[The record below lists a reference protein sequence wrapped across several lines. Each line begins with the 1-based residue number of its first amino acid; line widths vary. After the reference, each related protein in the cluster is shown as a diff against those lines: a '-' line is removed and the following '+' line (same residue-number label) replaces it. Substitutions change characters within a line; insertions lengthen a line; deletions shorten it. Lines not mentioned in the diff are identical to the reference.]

1 MEVPPLR
8 ERLARARAQFADT
21 TVAES
26 SGASPRATPAPS
38 DGSIEDRLSRA
49 REATGGGLPPSPLA
63 KQLDIPKVGGGG
75 GNARVGDAVYEAQ
88 RRGDIT
94 GDDYAGLAADSTGT
108 RAVDRAFSQ
117 WGQSQVDFGA
127 GSPEEM
133 AARASY
139 LGVRNTTAPTA
150 AGLDARLDPSGM
162 PRRTPEDT
170 PRQGPSH
177 ILSALGVPA
186 SRQSLA
192 DGEFGNTQVG
202 GYRVPVDRQNLFPAQ
217 APPPRTVGPMSRV
230 EDAPM
235 SARMDRALAES
246 VQDPEAVQRR
256 FRQEMAASDTMAPD
270 ATDANRLQRDRTYRA
285 AEALDNLE
293 GQIDATELEDRRFW
307 AAMPDAE
314 PVAVTVDLEALL
326 SSPDAQA
333 AEYGR
338 IPQDRPVALSIRMPD
353 GTVVPATDVTSP
365 AVATQALRRAADQ
378 TRRGGLFREAVVG
391 AERGLLGMGEAL
403 NELVGLG
410 GDLVGAE
417 DFAARVRD
425 DADRVGALSAGD
437 AYRASEDATL
447 EADPLRFVAATGGEA
462 LPQMALAG
470 VGGGLAAA
478 AGKAAPLGMYLVN
491 YPLMFGQQLGDAA
504 TDPTTGER
512 RDYTGR
518 DVAAAAVSAAA
529 SAAVESLAESNLF
542 SRAAT
547 RLGFRSGGAA
557 LRAEAQRGLRTVL
570 QRAVDAGY
578 DISKSGVVEAAT
590 EGLQQGI
597 ENAGAMSWDDER
609 SLIDGVL
616 EAMFAGGALG
626 VGIQGG
632 ATTIGATVDSA
643 RRTADAGRS
652 ADALAAYRE
661 AFDRLQQA
669 EPDAVA
675 LAQRFRDEV
684 LAPSVERNPALAEIA
699 NRALAEAV
707 EADRAFATQQGLSP
721 REARRAGVAETSG
734 ADGLDY
740 DQRAA
745 EAFARFQRQ
754 NPNMEPGDAAQE
766 FAAAWLAENP
776 DPRTFDPNVTG
787 AGAPDLRSG
796 PLPIPRWQVEQT
808 LPAETA
814 PERPRSEVLRDDVRA
829 RAERFA
835 ARAPE
840 EAPDASAL
848 PQTAP
853 TAAPAPAPAPAAP
866 AAPATP
872 PAPTLTAQEQ
882 ADVETARA
890 LADDPDSPITPE
902 QAARI
907 GEEIVARARGR
918 EDAVRAREAD
928 RIKRQ
933 KQAESERLLALLDEP
948 LIPTIPPLADAVS
961 TTEAPAAAPVAPAP
975 VATATQPDPA
985 PVAAQP
991 APDATPTPVA
1001 PAPTAAPVA
1010 TAGPSASAPVPP
1022 AAESAIPP
1030 AAESAPGPRRTFQR
1044 GQRGQRGSVIVT
1056 FESQEQADLYDL
1068 GSLSSL
1074 RSRSMN
1080 PSRSEVARKA
1090 ERRNA
1095 LIERLT
1101 PTYGDGVL
1109 EAARREYDHVRE
1121 QANAAPDPDDT
1132 QPEVT
1137 LTRAPQAAPQATVI
1151 PPVADDPNVPVSS
1164 APDVAPPPAPPM
1176 PPPVPTEASAEAF
1189 GEPGTQNP
1197 RPADATTETPS
1208 ASAQTPPSDAPA
1220 GQLALD
1226 GTDNT
1231 ADPRIPVQ
1239 PFTDGEGDPFVHR
1252 EGTDLNE
1259 PNRPTPEP
1267 DTRFLGK
1274 GLTLGDVEA
1283 EVGPEA
1289 TARTVVELGF
1299 PSTRALVNSV
1309 NVEVTRQSASLSNPA
1324 LQVEAAQRTSRGG
1337 FPSPAEGVPVTPEGR
1352 WIDWRTL
1359 PYDDVVSYSSRRYAV
1374 APDKVTTARR
1384 EAAENR
1390 QRPVLTAPLQLPD
1403 ATQAT
1408 ATPETA
1414 STPRTAPATAP
1425 RADAPTSETRQ
1436 GEAAPST
1443 ASSRRVHMVPIE
1455 DLAVDTDRF
1464 QPRDAAYSEESVDR
1478 ITARFDP
1485 RELDPLRTWTDPSDG
1500 REYVLAGHSRHEAI
1514 RRLQADGTLPEGYE
1528 VPVDPFEGT
1537 EAEAIEFAAR
1547 ENASRTAQTPAESAE
1562 ALRAAMQGQSRTARR
1577 EEARVRH
1584 GREGALVADL
1594 ASLNPTGPTL
1604 ATLRTFPPGTE
1615 GYRTAQAMAQMVGR
1629 ARDRFPMLT
1638 DAHEAE
1644 LWRYVQERY
1653 GRGNARTLAD
1663 FTAFLND
1670 VVERRTVLGEG
1681 GEAVFEADR
1690 PLGLQALPPR
1700 ADAQIDAQIA
1710 EADKALKDAQRERAA
1725 AEKQYAP
1732 WAVGQQL
1739 ADVLAPFDEAVR
1751 AAQREAVRVREE
1763 AGRART
1769 EVRRQQSLFG
1779 GDDRLAVVEGA
1790 EADGL
1795 TDEQAQAIEAFAGD
1809 VSESLG
1815 PVSVVQTI
1823 SELPDGV
1830 RERAESARSDQT
1842 ALPAAF
1848 TPDGAYVVLD
1858 EVARAAAAHGVTPL
1872 EAARSAIAHEVLAHQ
1887 GIREALGEAGEAD
1900 LLDAVWKAV
1909 GRARIEE
1916 AGLLNRY
1923 WGQLERTNG
1932 VLTEN
1937 DKRLLAAEH
1946 LGALAG
1952 RSGALDKGV
1961 WTKVRNALRR
1971 AWTRMFGRGSVAT
1984 DAELDAL
1991 LRGVRDFLEARRDEG
2006 APPATEAFS
2015 AVALR
2020 DPAIRDLTTATMDE
2034 AETARWRQAEAEAVD
2049 GDHFEMILRG
2059 LDGQPLSDGE
2069 RAALTVRLRD
2079 VLRERSES
2087 LARAVG
2093 FVEAGDRGSAR
2104 RAGLRALGLAE
2115 EAGRLVRAIEG
2126 GGANDPGSVRRLD
2139 LGGAAL
2145 DLDTLVREVEVV
2157 RGERL
2162 TPDQTKGLREALGN
2176 AEQAADRV
2184 RVLEDQTQSAEEARA
2199 QRVVEQAAERQRA
2212 AEARAQRSTK
2222 AAETFAERAE
2232 AARAERAA
2240 ILDQMGRL
2248 GLRMNDVTGVAAEGA
2263 NLLRKLAQSY
2273 LREKAYS
2280 LAEVIARVQAD
2291 APWATRA
2298 DILRAIAGPMGKPD
2312 KVERRARLELARAY
2326 AERTRQR
2333 AAVRAAQAALK
2344 PKTIGSIADSVINLP
2359 RSLMASGDLSAVG
2372 NQAAPLVRR
2381 HPILAARA
2389 LFTSLANLR
2398 TADAETVNAAI
2409 RLSPNHYLREIAGL
2423 YLSPVGAEADVA
2435 ALSQREETF
2444 RSRLVE
2450 RTSWL
2455 WRAGIGAGVGTVA
2468 FGPGVGTAAGA
2479 AYGVASKAVVTLSE
2493 NQYGVFLNTLRA
2505 AAFDAW
2511 AEANGGATVEDLR
2524 AVARVINL
2532 ATGRGELGRAEAL
2545 SAPLATVLFSP
2556 RLTAARFQLPWAVLR
2571 TSSSRTERAYAAQV
2585 LGSFVGLNLLFLAAL
2600 DLGTDDDEWQ
2610 VGWDPRS
2617 SDFGR
2622 IVGGPG
2628 DRLRI
2633 DIWGG
2638 YAANARLLARALLGA
2653 SDAAGLTDRPK
2664 GLREI
2669 DPADEI
2675 GRYANSKKAPWLGL
2689 LFTAMTGKDFKGDP
2703 TTLARTVREGSLPIT
2718 VNETLDALDTGGDT
2732 DGQRQGAAAYVA
2744 LLNTLGIN
2752 TSAYDDPT
2760 RATHRMEILSRAG
2773 YPFAPSGPA
2782 AGDYG
2787 LPEDLDPFEKLALK
2801 TAFRVRLSELLDAAG
2816 PQLAEMEDADAL
2828 HETVKALAKDARE
2841 GVAGEQAIALW
2852 DARRQA
2858 EGTEGD

>member
-1 MEVPPLR
+1 MLTQPEIK
-8 ERLARARAQFADT
+8 ARAEADGSFDGLRAEVEQAVRDGATVTLVDMDRGQERRVEIVEVSSLGVKDADGNPWGLAPFAMT
-21 TVAES
+21 P
-26 SGASPRATPAPS
+26 GARIEIQPRASAPTPSPTATPA
-38 DGSIEDRLSRA
+38 
-49 REATGGGLPPSPLA
+49 
-63 KQLDIPKVGGGG
+63 
-75 GNARVGDAVYEAQ
+75 
-88 RRGDIT
+88 
-94 GDDYAGLAADSTGT
+94 
-108 RAVDRAFSQ
+108 
-117 WGQSQVDFGA
+117 
-127 GSPEEM
+127 
-133 AARASY
+133 
-139 LGVRNTTAPTA
+139 TAPT
-150 AGLDARLDPSGM
+150 P
-162 PRRTPEDT
+162 
-170 PRQGPSH
+170 
-177 ILSALGVPA
+177 
-186 SRQSLA
+186 
-192 DGEFGNTQVG
+192 
-202 GYRVPVDRQNLFPAQ
+202 
-217 APPPRTVGPMSRV
+217 
-230 EDAPM
+230 
-235 SARMDRALAES
+235 
-246 VQDPEAVQRR
+246 
-256 FRQEMAASDTMAPD
+256 
-270 ATDANRLQRDRTYRA
+270 
-285 AEALDNLE
+285 
-293 GQIDATELEDRRFW
+293 GQ
-307 AAMPDAE
+307 
-314 PVAVTVDLEALL
+314 
-326 SSPDAQA
+326 
-333 AEYGR
+333 
-338 IPQDRPVALSIRMPD
+338 
-353 GTVVPATDVTSP
+353 
-365 AVATQALRRAADQ
+365 
-378 TRRGGLFREAVVG
+378 
-391 AERGLLGMGEAL
+391 
-403 NELVGLG
+403 
-410 GDLVGAE
+410 
-417 DFAARVRD
+417 
-425 DADRVGALSAGD
+425 
-437 AYRASEDATL
+437 
-447 EADPLRFVAATGGEA
+447 
-462 LPQMALAG
+462 
-470 VGGGLAAA
+470 
-478 AGKAAPLGMYLVN
+478 
-491 YPLMFGQQLGDAA
+491 
-504 TDPTTGER
+504 
-512 RDYTGR
+512 
-518 DVAAAAVSAAA
+518 
-529 SAAVESLAESNLF
+529 
-542 SRAAT
+542 
-547 RLGFRSGGAA
+547 
-557 LRAEAQRGLRTVL
+557 
-570 QRAVDAGY
+570 
-578 DISKSGVVEAAT
+578 
-590 EGLQQGI
+590 
-597 ENAGAMSWDDER
+597 
-609 SLIDGVL
+609 
-616 EAMFAGGALG
+616 
-626 VGIQGG
+626 
-632 ATTIGATVDSA
+632 
-643 RRTADAGRS
+643 
-652 ADALAAYRE
+652 
-661 AFDRLQQA
+661 
-669 EPDAVA
+669 
-675 LAQRFRDEV
+675 
-684 LAPSVERNPALAEIA
+684 
-699 NRALAEAV
+699 
-707 EADRAFATQQGLSP
+707 
-721 REARRAGVAETSG
+721 
-734 ADGLDY
+734 
-740 DQRAA
+740 
-745 EAFARFQRQ
+745 
-754 NPNMEPGDAAQE
+754 
-766 FAAAWLAENP
+766 
-776 DPRTFDPNVTG
+776 
-787 AGAPDLRSG
+787 
-796 PLPIPRWQVEQT
+796 
-808 LPAETA
+808 
-814 PERPRSEVLRDDVRA
+814 
-829 RAERFA
+829 
-835 ARAPE
+835 
-840 EAPDASAL
+840 
-848 PQTAP
+848 
-853 TAAPAPAPAPAAP
+853 
-866 AAPATP
+866 
-872 PAPTLTAQEQ
+872 
-882 ADVETARA
+882 
-890 LADDPDSPITPE
+890 
-902 QAARI
+902 
-907 GEEIVARARGR
+907 
-918 EDAVRAREAD
+918 
-928 RIKRQ
+928 
-933 KQAESERLLALLDEP
+933 
-948 LIPTIPPLADAVS
+948 
-961 TTEAPAAAPVAPAP
+961 
-975 VATATQPDPA
+975 
-985 PVAAQP
+985 
-991 APDATPTPVA
+991 
-1001 PAPTAAPVA
+1001 PVA
-1010 TAGPSASAPVPP
+1010 TAGPSASARVPP
-1022 AAESAIPP
+1022 AAESAVPP
-1030 AAESAPGPRRTFQR
+1030 AAESAPGPRRTF
-1044 GQRGQRGSVIVT
+1044 QRGQRGSVIVT

-1080 PSRSEVARKA
+1080 PSRSEVARKT

-1137 LTRAPQAAPQATVI
+1137 LTRAPQAAPQGAVI
-1151 PPVADDPNVPVSS
+1151 PPAADDPNVLVSS

-1176 PPPVPTEASAEAF
+1176 PPPVPTEGSAEAF
-1189 GEPGTQNP
+1189 GEPGTP
-1197 RPADATTETPS
+1197 IPPAADATTEAPN
-1208 ASAQTPPSDAPA
+1208 ASAQTPPSDTPA
-1220 GQLALD
+1220 SQLTLD
-1226 GTDNT
+1226 GTGST
-1231 ADPRIPVQ
+1231 DPRIPVQ
-1239 PFTDGEGDPFVHR
+1239 PFTDGEGDPYVHR

-1267 DTRFLGK
+1267 DTRFSGK
-1274 GLTLGDVEA
+1274 GMTLGDVEA

-1299 PSTRALVNSV
+1299 PSTRALVNSG
-1309 NVEVTRQSASLSNPA
+1309 NVELTRESASNSNVA
-1324 LQVEAAQRTSRGG
+1324 LQVEARSRTSRGG
-1337 FPSPAEGVPVTPEGR
+1337 FPAPTEGVPATPEGR

-1359 PYDDVVSYSSRRYAV
+1359 PYDDVLSYAARRFAV

-1408 ATPETA
+1408 ASPQTA
-1414 STPRTAPATAP
+1414 PAPRTAPATAP
-1425 RADAPTSETRQ
+1425 RADAPTSEARQ

-1443 ASSRRVHMVPIE
+1443 ASSRVRMVPIE
-1455 DLAVDTDRF
+1455 SLAVDTDRF
-1464 QPRDAAYSEESVDR
+1464 QPRDAAYSEESVER
-1478 ITARFDP
+1478 ITTRFDP
-1485 RELDPLRTWTDPSDG
+1485 RELDPLRTWTDPADG

-1547 ENASRTAQTPAESAE
+1547 ENASRTAQTAVESAE
-1562 ALRAAMQGQSRTARR
+1562 ALRTATEGQSRTARR

-1584 GREGALVADL
+1584 GREGALIADL
-1594 ASLNPTGPTL
+1594 ASLNPTGATL
-1604 ATLRTFPPGTE
+1604 ATLRSFPPGTE
-1615 GYRTAQAMAQMVGR
+1615 GYRTAQAQAQMVGR
-1629 ARDRFPMLT
+1629 ARDRFPQLT

-1663 FTAFLND
+1663 FTAFVSD
-1670 VVERRTVLGEG
+1670 VVERRTVLGEA

-1690 PLGLQALPPR
+1690 PLGLLALPPR
-1700 ADAQIDAQIA
+1700 ADAEIDAQIA
-1710 EADKALKDAQRERAA
+1710 EADKALKGAQRERAA

-1830 RERAESARSDQT
+1830 RERAESARTDQT
-1842 ALPAAF
+1842 AVPAAF
-1848 TPDGAYVVLD
+1848 TPDGAFVVLD

-1937 DKRLLAAEH
+1937 DKRLLASEY

-1952 RSGALDKGV
+1952 RSEALDKGV
-1961 WTKVRNALRR
+1961 WNKVRSALRR
-1971 AWTRMFGRGSVAT
+1971 AWTRMFGRGAVAT

-2240 ILDQMGRL
+2240 ILGQMARL
-2248 GLRMNDVTGVAAEGA
+2248 GLRVNDVTGVAAEGA

-2273 LREKAYS
+2273 LKEKAYT

-2298 DILRAIAGPMGKPD
+2298 DILRALAGPMEKPD
-2312 KVERRARLELARAY
+2312 RVERRARLELARAY

-2344 PKTIGSIADSVINLP
+2344 PKTIGSVADAVVNLP
-2359 RSLMASGDLSAVG
+2359 RALMASGDLSAVG

-2389 LFTSLANLR
+2389 LFTSLGNLR

-2435 ALSQREETF
+2435 ALSAREETF

-2479 AYGVASKAVVTLSE
+2479 AYGVASKAVVSLSE

-2511 AEANGGATVEDLR
+2511 AEANDGATVEDLR
-2524 AVARVINL
+2524 AVARIINL
-2532 ATGRGELGRAEAL
+2532 ATGRGELGRAEGL
-2545 SAPLATVLFSP
+2545 STVLATVLFSP

-2585 LGSFVGLNLLFLAAL
+2585 LGSFVGLNLLLLAAL
-2600 DLGTDDDEWQ
+2600 DLGTDDDEWN
-2610 VGWDPRS
+2610 VGWNPRS

-2628 DRLRI
+2628 GRLRI

-2638 YAANARLLARALLGA
+2638 YAGNARIAARLILGA
-2653 SDAAGLTDRPK
+2653 SDTAGLTERPK
-2664 GLREI
+2664 GLGEI
-2669 DPADEI
+2669 DPAEEL
-2675 GRYANSKKAPWLGL
+2675 GRYANSKKAPWIGL
-2689 LFTAMTGKDFKGDP
+2689 LFTAMTGKNFRGET
-2703 TTLARTVREGSLPIT
+2703 TTLARTAREATLPIT
-2718 VNETLDALDTGGDT
+2718 VNETADALAEGGDT
-2732 DGQRQGAAAYVA
+2732 DGQRQGAAAFVA
-2744 LLNTLGIN
+2744 LLNTLGLN
-2752 TSAYDDPT
+2752 TASYDDPT
-2760 RATHRMEILSRAG
+2760 TTPARAGILNRAG
-2773 YPFAPSGPA
+2773 YAFAPASPK
-2782 AGDYG
+2782 AGDHG
-2787 LPEDLDPFEKLALK
+2787 LPDDLDPFEKLALK
-2801 TAFRVRLSELLDAAG
+2801 TAFRARLAELLDTVADRLDEIEDDAAAREIV
-2816 PQLAEMEDADAL
+2816 QD
-2828 HETVKALAKDARE
+2828 LAKQARAE
-2841 GVAGEQAIALW
+2841 AAAEQARALW
-2852 DARRQA
+2852 EARREA